1 MQTKRFFKQ
10 AVIVSV
16 VFFLLASAISA
27 AATTAADNPF
37 PNGFEWKVGKP
48 LFAAQSR
55 PNDDI
60 HSIKDPTVVFYDGRW
75 HLFCTIRGKQRTHRI
90 EYLSFTDWTQTDKA
104 QRTILAVSDGYF
116 CAPQVF
122 YFAPQKLWYMI
133 YQASDKTR
141 KPQLQPVF
149 STTTDIRDPKSWTAP
164 KLLFETQPEI
174 AAWIDFW
181 VICDQA
187 RAYLFFTSN
196 NGKMWR
202 SQTRLADFPRGFDQ
216 PKICI
221 EADIF
226 EAGHTYHLKGQDRY
240 LTVVEAQA
248 GGRRYY
254 KAYLADRLDGDW
266 KPLADTL
273 DKPFAGLKNTTPDGD
288 KWTDSFSHGELL
300 RDGYDQTLTVDPAKL
315 RFLFQGVSDSDKAG
329 KNYGDIPW
337 RLGLLEEIK

>member
-1 MQTKRFFKQ
+1 MQTHKTFTQ
-10 AVIVSV
+10 AVITAAALA
-16 VFFLLASAISA
+16 LLAATPCTP
-27 AATTAADNPF
+27 ATTVDNPF
-37 PNGFEWKVGKP
+37 PNGFQWTVSKP

-90 EYLSFTDWTQTDKA
+90 EYLSFSDWNKADQA
-104 QRTILAVSDGYF
+104 QRTILTVSDGYF

-122 YFAPQKLWYMI
+122 YFAPHKLWYMI
-133 YQASDKTR
+133 YQASDKSR
-141 KPQLQPVF
+141 KPQLQPVY
-149 STTTDIRDPKSWTAP
+149 STTKDLRDPKSWTAP
-164 KLLFETQPEI
+164 KLVFETQPDI

-181 VICDQA
+181 VICDDA
-187 RAYLFFTSN
+187 NAHLFFTSN

-216 PKICI
+216 PKIVLQT
-221 EADIF
+221 DIF
-226 EAGHTYHLKGQDRY
+226 EASHTYRLKGQDRY
-240 LTVVEAQA
+240 LTLVEAQA

-273 DKPFAGLKNTTPDGD
+273 DKPFAGLANTRADGE

-300 RDGYDQTLTVDPAKL
+300 RDGFDQTLTIDPAHL
-315 RFLFQGVSDSDKAG
+315 RFLFQGVSDADMAG
-329 KNYGDIPW
+329 KKYGDIPW
-337 RLGLLEEIK
+337 QLGLLDEVR